1 MNETPNLPSRLSDQ
15 ESLIFIIRIWQES
28 RDLTSTNTLWR
39 GVIEHVPTQTR
50 RYLQDLEAIRSFIA
64 SYLGELGTPSI

>member
-1 MNETPNLPSRLSDQ
+1 MDETHTTPSRVSDQ
-15 ESLIFIIRIWQES
+15 GSLIFIIRIWQEP
-28 RDLTSTNTLWR
+28 RDLTSTAPLWR

-64 SYLGELGTPSI
+64 PYLGELVSGSP